1 MRQTSGGRLM
11 VLGNVRLGNLGF
23 GHPWGCHFASVVAD
37 REHLRYLQQDSTDL
51 VQERFDVV

>member
-1 MRQTSGGRLM
+1 MLGWETL
-11 VLGNVRLGNLGF
+11 VLAIRGDVTLLGSTDV
-23 GHPWGCHFASVVAD
+23 SVVAD